1 MSSPPP
7 GSGYLP
13 PFDTGS
19 TACSGWAGAFSNLGM
34 WALIFGRLWL
44 MHDLTDSPLM
54 LGVVTISSLGPV
66 LLLSAWG
73 GVVADRVNRLKLV
86 TISRAMFSFLAL
98 LTGVL
103 ITTGVIQPWHVI
115 AISLGTGILLSFDIP
130 SRQAMLPNLV
140 PREHL
145 VNAIA
150 IYSFL
155 FAGSA
160 IIGPGLF
167 APLVNFWGLEGLF
180 FLIGAAYA
188 LTVVMLLMMK
198 PLPHRTR
205 RGEGWLWRG
214 LLERVKLCAG
224 SADHS
229 QRESGLGWLVGCSG
243 CPSRR
248 CCPSSPTR
256 FCRAMSIAMAC
267 CCWPLVWVGLTGTV
281 TLAWIGNLRNSASI
295 QLVAGVG
302 LGLGLTAFSRITWFP
317 AAVGVMGLVG
327 GFSVMFLTIN
337 NTLVQSSGG
346 RGVSRPGD
354 EPAPACLGGDRC
366 WGTADGVSSTGG
378 GRALCPNARWTGHRN
393 GHRHD
398 IPLDTA
404 EPGDGASGPRALNS
418 RKDPRRR
425 VATER
430 PVERRYHSAQGG
442 DRVALKMVAA
452 YNESDQRM

>member
-1 MSSPPP
+1 MTPFSPDRPQDVVAP
-7 GSGYLP
+7 SRFRL
-13 PFDTGS
+13 F
-19 TACSGWAGAFSNLGM
+19 TALRYREYRLFWLGGAFSNLGM

-66 LLLSAWG
+66 LLFSVWG
-73 GVVADRVNRLKLV
+73 GVVADRINRLKLV
-86 TISRAMFSFLAL
+86 TISRAMFSILAL

-103 ITTGVIQPWHVI
+103 IAAGVIQPWHVI
-115 AISLGTGILLSFDIP
+115 AISLGTGTLLSFDIP

-160 IIGPGLF
+160 IIGPVLF
-167 APLVNFWGLEGLF
+167 APLVNPWGLEGLF

-214 LLERVKLCAG
+214 LLEGLSYARGQRTILSVIGIGVVGGMFGMSFETLLPIF
-224 SADHS
+224 AD
-229 QRESGLGWLVGCSG
+229 QILSGDVNSYGLLLLAVGVG
-243 CPSRR
+243 
-248 CCPSSPTR
+248 
-256 FCRAMSIAMAC
+256 
-267 CCWPLVWVGLTGTV
+267 GLTGTV
-281 TLAWIGNLRNSASI
+281 MLAWIGNLRNSASI

-302 LGLGLTAFSRITWFP
+302 LGLGLAAFSRITWFP

-327 GFSVMFLTIN
+327 AFSVMFLTIN
-337 NTLVQSSGG
+337 NTLVQSLVAEEFRGRVMSLHQLAWGATAVGG
-346 RGVSRPGD
+346 LLMGFLAQAVD
-354 EPAPACLGGDRC
+354 APFALMLGGLVTAT
-366 WGTADGVSSTGG
+366 GTVMISPWILRSLATVRRTTGTELSEG
-378 GRALCPNARWTGHRN
+378 PEATG
-393 GHRHD
+393 
-398 IPLDTA
+398 
-404 EPGDGASGPRALNS
+404 
-418 RKDPRRR
+418 
-425 VATER
+425 
-430 PVERRYHSAQGG
+430 
-442 DRVALKMVAA
+442 
-452 YNESDQRM
+452 SD

>member
-1 MSSPPP
+1 MTPFSPDRPQDVVVP
-7 GSGYLP
+7 SRFRL
-13 PFDTGS
+13 F
-19 TACSGWAGAFSNLGM
+19 TALRYREYRLFWLGGAFSNLGM
-34 WALIFGRLWL
+34 WALIYGRLWL
-44 MHDLTDSPLM
+44 MHDLTEPPLM

-66 LLLSAWG
+66 LLFSVWG

-98 LTGVL
+98 LTGAL
-103 ITTGVIQPWHVI
+103 IATDVIQPWHVI
-115 AISLGTGILLSFDIP
+115 AISLGTGTLLSFDIP

-160 IIGPGLF
+160 IIGPGFF

-180 FLIGAAYA
+180 FLVGATYA

-214 LLERVKLCAG
+214 LLEGLSYARGQRTILSVIGIGVVGGMFGMSFETLLPIF
-224 SADHS
+224 AD
-229 QRESGLGWLVGCSG
+229 QILSGDVNSYGLLLLAVGVG
-243 CPSRR
+243 
-248 CCPSSPTR
+248 
-256 FCRAMSIAMAC
+256 
-267 CCWPLVWVGLTGTV
+267 GLTGTV
-281 TLAWIGNLRNSASI
+281 MLAWIGNLRNSASI

-302 LGLGLTAFSRITWFP
+302 LGLGLAAFSRITWFP

-337 NTLVQSSGG
+337 NTLVQSLVAEEFRGRVMSLHQLAWGATAVGG
-346 RGVSRPGD
+346 LLMGFLAQAVD
-354 EPAPACLGGDRC
+354 APFALMLGGLVTAT
-366 WGTADGVSSTGG
+366 GTVMISPWILRSLATVRRTTGTELSEG
-378 GRALCPNARWTGHRN
+378 PEATG
-393 GHRHD
+393 
-398 IPLDTA
+398 
-404 EPGDGASGPRALNS
+404 
-418 RKDPRRR
+418 
-425 VATER
+425 
-430 PVERRYHSAQGG
+430 
-442 DRVALKMVAA
+442 
-452 YNESDQRM
+452 SD